1 MKSTLYLASA
11 SPRRHELL
19 NQIGIA
25 HEILYVPSPPGEDEP
40 RLETESPLQY
50 VQRTAFDKAVRAQSY
65 VEQKIVEQ
73 KILACDTNQ
82 NHIAILTADTTVALG
97 NIILGK
103 PKDAQDAKEILRMLS
118 GQTHIVYTAV
128 VLSRAS
134 TYLSNIDAQRDIESH
149 IQWTHS
155 RALSTTQVHF
165 SDISDDLIQEYL
177 ATKEAFGKA
186 GAYGIQGHAAKFI
199 QRIEGSYSGVMG
211 LPLYETGKLIHEK
224 G

>member
-19 NQIGIA
+19 NQIGIE
-25 HEILYVPSPPGEDEP
+25 HEILHVPSPPGEDEP

-50 VQRTAFDKAVRAQSY
+50 VQRTAFDKAIRAQSWA
-65 VEQKIVEQ
+65 VEKKLVI
-73 KILACDTNQ
+73 ANTHDN
-82 NHIAILTADTTVALG
+82 IAILTAYTTVALG

-103 PKDAQDAKEILRMLS
+103 PKDEQDAKEILRMLS

-128 VLSRAS
+128 VLTRTS
-134 TYLSNIDAQRDIESH
+134 TYRSDISVQQDTESRIH
-149 IQWTHS
+149 WIQTK
-155 RALSTTQVHF
+155 ALSTTKVSF
-165 SDISDDLIQEYL
+165 SAISEVLIQEYL

-211 LPLYETGKLIHEK
+211 LPLYETSELIRDV

>member
-25 HEILYVPSPPGEDEP
+25 HEILHVPSPAGEDEP

-50 VQRTAFDKAVRAQSY
+50 VQRTAFDKAVRAQAWA
-65 VEQKIVEQ
+65 VEKKLVIGN
-73 KILACDTNQ
+73 THN
-82 NHIAILTADTTVALG
+82 NIAILTADTTVALG

-118 GQTHIVYTAV
+118 GQTHIVHTAV
-128 VLSRAS
+128 VLTRPS
-134 TYLSNIDAQRDIESH
+134 TYLTNLSNITEQQAGESQLH
-149 IQWTHS
+149 WIQTK
-155 RALSTTQVHF
+155 ALSTTQVSF
-165 SDISDDLIQEYL
+165 SDMTEDLIQEYL

-199 QRIEGSYSGVMG
+199 QHIEGSYSGVMG
-211 LPLYETGKLIHEK
+211 LPLYETGKLIREI